1 MKIHPSPFEQMTALT
16 DFILLIICG
25 YSVNAL
31 WGYTEFKPLIW
42 ISAFILLGCAS
53 LFGAIAHGFEM
64 SERSNEMIWKPL
76 NLSLGLALGLF
87 VVGALYDFRGA
98 ETARTALPVMLVVG
112 VLFFVI
118 TLLIPGKFI
127 VFIIYEAVAMVF
139 ALSVY
144 IFLFSK
150 AMAGAS
156 WVVAGISVTIIAAA
170 VQASGKA
177 GESIIWSFDN
187 NGVFHLIQIP
197 GILLVLQGLLV
208 SLG

>member
-1 MKIHPSPFEQMTALT
+1 
-16 DFILLIICG
+16 
-25 YSVNAL
+25 
-31 WGYTEFKPLIW
+31 
-42 ISAFILLGCAS
+42 
-53 LFGAIAHGFEM
+53 M

-87 VVGALYDFRGA
+87 VVGALYDLRGV

-150 AMAGAS
+150 AMVGAG

-177 GESIIWSFDN
+177 GESIIWHFDN